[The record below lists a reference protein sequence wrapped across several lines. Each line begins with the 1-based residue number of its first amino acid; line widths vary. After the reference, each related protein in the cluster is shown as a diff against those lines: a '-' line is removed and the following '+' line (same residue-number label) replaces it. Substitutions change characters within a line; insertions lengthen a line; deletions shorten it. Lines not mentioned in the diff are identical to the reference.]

1 MEAGQRAAELA
12 GPLELLPPVDFCCA
26 YGSSLLP
33 NNTDKTSMVDY
44 ILGVADPV
52 QWHAENLERNGHHY
66 SKWMA
71 RLGPTAVNWVA
82 DRIGVGVHFNPF
94 VVWRDKNIK
103 YGVVRMHDLAMDVL
117 TWNRFYLSGRLQKPV
132 CRSLR
137 CKNEST
143 EARSIAL
150 ELVVVA
156 HILSTFLCAVFA
168 RFDNWGIRKVN
179 LLNLKA
185 ATSASLLLLPAKF
198 SEEDLYATICGLSY
212 KGDLR
217 MLFAEDKNKTARGGQ
232 GDRIASGY
240 GEMQILDY
248 SRKKALG
255 NVQPEWVRFVWVVS
269 NLSKDCGSSATNN
282 HLCSLP
288 WAIQSQLSL
297 KHKMNAEGIVKPCN
311 IVASRELAASLV
323 TNTLRR
329 IVMMSS
335 GRQAISGLIAT
346 GGVNA
351 ARYFSRKLSKAWKS
365 RTA

>member
-132 CRSLR
+132 HF
-137 CKNEST
+137 
-143 EARSIAL
+143 I
-150 ELVVVA
+150 V
-156 HILSTFLCAVFA
+156 
-168 RFDNWGIRKVN
+168 DNWDIRKVN

-217 MLFAEDKNKTARGGQ
+217 MLFAEDKNKVKNIIRGSFTLFQ
-232 GDRIASGY
+232 SMYKPILEEYASEGLLKITL
-240 GEMQILDY
+240 ESHHDKFEQ
-248 SRKKALG
+248 
-255 NVQPEWVRFVWVVS
+255 
-269 NLSKDCGSSATNN
+269 DCGSSATNN

-323 TNTLRR
+323 TNTSRR

>member
-1 MEAGQRAAELA
+1 MEAGPRAAELA

-52 QWHAENLERNGHHY
+52 QWHAENLERNRHHY

-117 TWNRFYLSGRLQKPV
+117 TWNRFYLSGRLQKPIHFIV
-132 CRSLR
+132 
-137 CKNEST
+137 
-143 EARSIAL
+143 
-150 ELVVVA
+150 
-156 HILSTFLCAVFA
+156 
-168 RFDNWGIRKVN
+168 DNWDIRKVN

-217 MLFAEDKNKTARGGQ
+217 MLFAEDKNKVKNIIRGSFTLFQ
-232 GDRIASGY
+232 SMYKPILEEYASEGLLKIPL
-240 GEMQILDY
+240 ESHHDEFEQ
-248 SRKKALG
+248 
-255 NVQPEWVRFVWVVS
+255 
-269 NLSKDCGSSATNN
+269 DCGSSATSN

-329 IVMMSS
+329 IVMVSS